1 MKRFFTALLLTAAAG
16 GLVFAPSCNR
26 GAGGGGKR
34 TIAVIPKGVSHF
46 FWQSVHAGAEA
57 AGKETGVEIMWK
69 GPAQETD
76 YAGQTNIVEDAIN
89 RRVDGIVLAPTHK
102 DARVPVVGPAARE
115 RIPVTIFDSVIGT
128 ENYVSYVATDNKQG
142 GINAAGRWAARLNG
156 KGRIDR
162 KSTRLNSSHTDI

>member
-1 MKRFFTALLLTAAAG
+1 MISRTKMKRKFTAVLLVVFVGCLFAASG
-16 GLVFAPSCNR
+16 CNR
-26 GAGGGGKR
+26 KGGGGKR

-57 AGKETGVEIMWK
+57 AGKEAGVEIMWK

-102 DARVPVVGPAARE
+102 DALVPVVERAARE
-115 RIPVTIFDSVIGT
+115 
-128 ENYVSYVATDNKQG
+128 
-142 GINAAGRWAARLNG
+142 
-156 KGRIDR
+156 
-162 KSTRLNSSHTDI
+162 H

>member
-1 MKRFFTALLLTAAAG
+1 MFQKHHRLSPGLSMSQMNARAVLRTGTLLLSLLVVFFAA
-16 GLVFAPSCNR
+16 SCNR
-26 GAGGGGKR
+26 KPSGKR
-34 TIAVIPKGVSHF
+34 TVAVIPKGVAHF

-102 DARVPVVGPAARE
+102 DALVP
-115 RIPVTIFDSVIGT
+115 
-128 ENYVSYVATDNKQG
+128 
-142 GINAAGRWAARLNG
+142 
-156 KGRIDR
+156 
-162 KSTRLNSSHTDI
+162 